1 MTIPVGRSGATPDTS
16 IWLVIGDV
24 PGEEDAEERRVLKAL
39 VDELKNDV
47 EKKVREKFGRFGN
60 AQVRPARAGF
70 AKTKKLRI
78 FVEES

>member
-1 MTIPVGRSGATPDTS
+1 MSIPVGGNRGANVDTS

-24 PGEEDAEERRVLKAL
+24 PDEDAEVLKSL

-47 EKKVREKFGRFGN
+47 EKKVRETLGQFRN
-60 AQVRPARAGF
+60 SQVRSPRAGI

-78 FVEES
+78 FVEQP

>member
-1 MTIPVGRSGATPDTS
+1 MTFPKGGKSRATPTTS

-24 PGEEDAEERRVLKAL
+24 PGEDAEERAVLKAL

-47 EKKVREKFGRFGN
+47 EKKVREKFGPFGS
-60 AQVRPARAGF
+60 AQVRSARAGF

>member
-1 MTIPVGRSGATPDTS
+1 MSIPSGGKPSATPDTS

-24 PGEEDAEERRVLKAL
+24 PDEDAEVLKAL

-47 EKKVREKFGRFGN
+47 EKKVRETLGQFES
-60 AQVRPARAGF
+60 AQVRSPRAGI

-78 FVEES
+78 FVEQL